1 MLIAARTQVALG
13 SLLLLLN
20 SSAAE
25 TSEIH
30 ILAPTTIRLV
40 INALAPEFEH
50 MTGYKLVVT
59 YDVAP
64 VVKRQVEGGAAFDLV
79 IVTRPLMDDLTKQGR
94 IVPETRFDVGRAGA
108 GVAVQTGAAKP
119 DIGSA
124 DALRLKPMGGGAV
137 LTPAFTSEAD
147 LAVATQLRR

>member
-1 MLIAARTQVALG
+1 VLIAARTQVALG

-94 IVPETRFDVGRAGA
+94 IVPETRFDVGRPALASPYKLATLSPTSAQPTRSGSSRWA
-108 GVAVQTGAAKP
+108 AVP
-119 DIGSA
+119 
-124 DALRLKPMGGGAV
+124 
-137 LTPAFTSEAD
+137 F
-147 LAVATQLRR
+147 